1 MFSQLNSR
9 KELEI
14 PFYIFYLQINLR
26 LQIHV
31 FRVVSFFKTKTL
43 TLRKMHLGAVEI
55 LDFFSARGP
64 YQGIYFVVP
73 YRQATQKAAKA
84 TNGGPQQ
91 VGTTKPEGAATRAAD
106 FTAVPSLPPIDIGNL
121 RYSCCC

>member
-43 TLRKMHLGAVEI
+43 TLRKMHLGAVEM
-55 LDFFSARGP
+55 LDFFSHGP
-64 YQGIYFVVP
+64 Y
-73 YRQATQKAAKA
+73 
-84 TNGGPQQ
+84 
-91 VGTTKPEGAATRAAD
+91 
-106 FTAVPSLPPIDIGNL
+106 LPADIGVEAGNVASKKL
-121 RYSCCC
+121 LVVWSSISVPA